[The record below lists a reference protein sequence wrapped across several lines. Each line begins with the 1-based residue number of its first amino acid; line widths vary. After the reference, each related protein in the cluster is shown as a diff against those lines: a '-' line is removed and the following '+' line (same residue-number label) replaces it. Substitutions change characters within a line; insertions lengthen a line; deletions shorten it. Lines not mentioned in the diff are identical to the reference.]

1 MTHVGLFGRKRANDE
16 ADAPRPDTGAD
27 GIPASPPRGTTATGN
42 AVEDVDA
49 WEPETPF
56 SRLRGPF
63 DRTEVTRDDTRVEL
77 GSLWLAITPGVQV
90 ALQVDESTQ
99 TPVGVQLTLGT
110 SGAYLQA
117 YAAPKTEGIWSE
129 IRTEVAQ
136 SVVAAGGRAEVV
148 NGPFGKEVR
157 LHQRGG
163 VPLRLLGVD
172 GRHPVPQPEVV
183 LDVPEHLGDRV
194 LGPRAQLGG
203 EDLRV
208 MVQIARPVV
217 PLRERGDTH
226 VEVADLVDQPDE
238 LLRVVQAVGM
248 RRPVPQRVPRRVA
261 AERED
266 VGDADVGVQL
276 DHLAQLSDGVAHRG
290 EMGDRQQIGF
300 PDHPFHHLDGA
311 VAGGPAGPVR
321 DGDERRSELGE
332 HGRRAPETLL
342 GGLVAGR
349 VELH

>member
-16 ADAPRPDTGAD
+16 ADAPLPDTGAD

-77 GSLWLAITPGVQV
+77 GSLWVAITPGVQV

-172 GRHPVPQPEVV
+172 GPRWFLRALLSGPAATNEQAADALVEVIRKTV
-183 LDVPEHLGDRV
+183 VDR
-194 LGPRAQLGG
+194 GADAMAPREQL
-203 EDLRV
+203 
-208 MVQIARPVV
+208 
-217 PLRERGDTH
+217 PLRLPLGQGPDP
-226 VEVADLVDQPDE
+226 EVADLAEGSDDGPPAQPGYGD
-238 LLRVVQAVGM
+238 LR
-248 RRPVPQRVPRRVA
+248 PF
-261 AERED
+261 D
-266 VGDADVGVQL
+266 
-276 DHLAQLSDGVAHRG
+276 RG
-290 EMGDRQQIGF
+290 
-300 PDHPFHHLDGA
+300 
-311 VAGGPAGPVR
+311 
-321 DGDERRSELGE
+321 
-332 HGRRAPETLL
+332 PEITE
-342 GGLVAGR
+342 V
-349 VELH
+349 H